1 MKSEA
6 TVAIVVSAEHKKL
19 LVSLKDSLVIRLV
32 DLSQVAF
39 EIQELPDVIR
49 VIVLLNLSKGAKI
62 KKSTL
67 KTRLDRVC
75 ASYGCITMNELDK
88 ALKEMSVEGLITEK
102 DDSVQLTSQGQ
113 RLGKEWESLLLK
125 KEPIMEVVAGL
136 VDGSITSLV
145 VILSAFIATFTA
157 STSFLGNPKT
167 VVFAAFLTLSA
178 VAITNFSS
186 FLLGGITED
195 LADIMTLQNLMN
207 YSLSDIPDKKE
218 RDKSLLL
225 VQKLFTLL
233 GKQIHRSNLYAAVI
247 CGTTTFLAGII
258 PIATYL
264 ALPPIYNIVASL
276 IVVTAISGVFLARYR
291 SKKTRVN
298 WKITLA
304 ETLTIVIIAT
314 VASLILGVA

>member
-1 MKSEA
+1 
-6 TVAIVVSAEHKKL
+6 VS
-19 LVSLKDSLVIRLV
+19 
-32 DLSQVAF
+32 F

-49 VIVLLNLSKGAKI
+49 VIVLLNLSKGAKL
-62 KKSTL
+62 KKSAL
-67 KTRLDRVC
+67 KNRIDRVC
-75 ASYGCITMNELDK
+75 VSYACIDLAELDK
-88 ALKEMSVEGLITEK
+88 ALREMSAEKLIEEK
-102 DDSVQLTSQGQ
+102 GEYVQLTPQGQ
-113 RLGKEWESLLLK
+113 KLGKEWESLLLK

-145 VILSAFIATFTA
+145 VILSAFIATLTQT
-157 STSFLGNPKT
+157 STFLSNQAAII
-167 VVFAAFLTLSA
+167 FAAFLTLSA

-225 VQKLFTLL
+225 VQKLFTVL
-233 GKQIHRSNLYAAVI
+233 GKEIHRSNLYAAII
-247 CGTTTFLAGII
+247 CGVTTFIAGII
-258 PIATYL
+258 PIAAYL
-264 ALPPIYNIVASL
+264 LLPPYYNIVTSL
-276 IVVTAISGVFLARYR
+276 VLVSAIVGIFLVRYR

-304 ETLTIVIIAT
+304 ETLAIVIIAT
-314 VASLILGVA
+314 VASLILGAA

>member
-1 MKSEA
+1 M
-6 TVAIVVSAEHKKL
+6 
-19 LVSLKDSLVIRLV
+19 
-32 DLSQVAF
+32 AF

-49 VIVLLNLSKGAKI
+49 VIVLLNLSEGAKI
-62 KKSTL
+62 KKTAL
-67 KTRLDRVC
+67 KTRIDHVC
-75 ASYGCITMNELDK
+75 VSYACIEMSELDK
-88 ALKEMSVEGLITEK
+88 ALAEMTEEGLIK
-102 DDSVQLTSQGQ
+102 QQGDYIQLTEQGQ
-113 RLGKEWESLLLK
+113 KLGKEWESLLLK

-145 VILSAFIATFTA
+145 VILSAFIATLTTT
-157 STSFLGNPKT
+157 STFLSNQAA

-178 VAITNFSS
+178 VSITNFSS

-195 LADIMTLQNLMN
+195 LADIMTLQTLMN

-233 GKQIHRSNLYAAVI
+233 GKQIHRSNLYAAII
-247 CGTTTFLAGII
+247 CGTTTFIAGII
-258 PIATYL
+258 PIAAYL
-264 ALPPIYNIVASL
+264 LLPPYLNIIASL
-276 IVVTAISGVFLARYR
+276 ILVIAIVGIFLVRYR

-304 ETLTIVIIAT
+304 ETLAIVIIAV
-314 VASLILGVA
+314 VASLVLGAA

>member
-1 MKSEA
+1 
-6 TVAIVVSAEHKKL
+6 VS
-19 LVSLKDSLVIRLV
+19 
-32 DLSQVAF
+32 F

-62 KKSTL
+62 KKSAL
-67 KTRLDRVC
+67 KNRVDGIC
-75 ASYGCITMNELDK
+75 VSYVCIEMNELDK
-88 ALKEMSVEGLITEK
+88 ALKEMSAEGLIIEK
-102 DDSVQLTSQGQ
+102 EDMVQLTSQGQ
-113 RLGKEWESLLLK
+113 RLGKEWENLLLK

-145 VILSAFIATFTA
+145 VILSAFIATLTA
-157 STSFLGNPKT
+157 NTAFFGNPKT

-233 GKQIHRSNLYAAVI
+233 SKQIHRSNLYAAII
-247 CGTTTFLAGII
+247 CGTTTFLAGIF
-258 PIATYL
+258 PIAAYIV
-264 ALPPIYNIVASL
+264 LPPYYNIVVSL
-276 IVVTAISGVFLARYR
+276 ILVIAIVGVFLVRYR

-298 WKITLA
+298 WKVTLS
-304 ETLTIVIIAT
+304 ETIAIVIIAT
-314 VASLILGVA
+314 VASLLLGAI

>member
-1 MKSEA
+1 
-6 TVAIVVSAEHKKL
+6 
-19 LVSLKDSLVIRLV
+19 
-32 DLSQVAF
+32 VAF

-49 VIVLLNLSKGAKI
+49 VIVLLNLSKGVRI
-62 KKSTL
+62 KKTTL
-67 KTRLDRVC
+67 KNRIDRVC
-75 ASYGCITMNELDK
+75 INYACIELNELDK
-88 ALKEMSVEGLITEK
+88 ALKEMSIEGLITEK
-102 DDSVQLTSQGQ
+102 DGHVQLTAQGQ
-113 RLGKEWESLLLK
+113 HLGKEWESLLLK

-157 STSFLGNPKT
+157 TSIFHDVKT
-167 VVFAAFLTLSA
+167 VIFTAFLTLSA

-195 LADIMTLQNLMN
+195 LNDIMTLQNLMN

-218 RDKSLLL
+218 RDKSLML

-233 GKQIHRSNLYAAVI
+233 GKQIHRSNLYAAII
-247 CGTTTFLAGII
+247 CGSTTFLAGII

-264 ALPPIYNIVASL
+264 ILPPIYNIIISL
-276 IVVTAISGVFLARYR
+276 ILVGVISGVFLGRYR

-298 WKITLA
+298 WKITLL
-304 ETLTIVIIAT
+304 ETLAIVVIAT
-314 VASLILGVA
+314 VASLFLGAA

>member
-1 MKSEA
+1 MS
-6 TVAIVVSAEHKKL
+6 
-19 LVSLKDSLVIRLV
+19 
-32 DLSQVAF
+32 F

-49 VIVLLNLSKGAKI
+49 VIVLLNLSKGI
-62 KKSTL
+62 KLKKTTL
-67 KTRLDRVC
+67 KNHVDRVC
-75 ASYGCITMNELDK
+75 VSYACIEMSELERS
-88 ALKEMSVEGLITEK
+88 LKEMVAEELVEEK
-102 DDSVQLTSQGQ
+102 DDWVQLTPQGQ

-145 VILSAFIATFTA
+145 VILSAFLATLTGAATFFG
-157 STSFLGNPKT
+157 SYKT
-167 VVFAAFLTLSA
+167 IVFAALLTLSA
-178 VAITNFSS
+178 VAVTNFSS

-233 GKQIHRSNLYAAVI
+233 GKQIQRSNLYGAI
-247 CGTTTFLAGII
+247 ISGTTTFIAGIV

-264 ALPPIYNIVASL
+264 ALPPYYNIVASL
-276 IVVTAISGVFLARYR
+276 VEVGIISGVFLARYR

-304 ETLTIVIIAT
+304 ETIAIVIIAA
-314 VASLILGVA
+314 VVSLLLGAIPG

>member
-1 MKSEA
+1 MS
-6 TVAIVVSAEHKKL
+6 
-19 LVSLKDSLVIRLV
+19 
-32 DLSQVAF
+32 F

-49 VIVLLNLSKGAKI
+49 VIVLLNLSKGVKI
-62 KKSTL
+62 KKSML
-67 KTRLDRVC
+67 KNRVDRVC
-75 ASYGCITMNELDK
+75 VSYACIEMSELDR
-88 ALKEMSVEGLITEK
+88 ALKEMSTEGLLVEK
-102 DDSVQLTSQGQ
+102 DDTVQLTAQGQ
-113 RLGKEWESLLLK
+113 KLGKEWESLLLK

-145 VILSAFIATFTA
+145 VILSAFIAKLTSNTTFWV
-157 STSFLGNPKT
+157 NEKT
-167 VVFAAFLTLSA
+167 VIFAALLTLSA

-233 GKQIHRSNLYAAVI
+233 GRQIHRSNLYGAI
-247 CGTTTFLAGII
+247 ISGTTTFLAGII

-264 ALPPIYNIVASL
+264 SLPSYYNIVVSL
-276 IVVTAISGVFLARYR
+276 LEVGVISGLFLARYR

-304 ETLTIVIIAT
+304 ETIAIVIIAT
-314 VASLILGVA
+314 VVSLLLGAIPG

>member
-1 MKSEA
+1 M
-6 TVAIVVSAEHKKL
+6 
-19 LVSLKDSLVIRLV
+19 
-32 DLSQVAF
+32 AF

-49 VIVLLNLSKGAKI
+49 VIVLINLSKGAKI
-62 KKSTL
+62 KKATL
-67 KTRLDRVC
+67 KQRIDRVC
-75 ASYGCITMNELDK
+75 VNYTCIEMNELDK
-88 ALKEMSVEGLITEK
+88 ALKEMSVEGLIVEK
-102 DDSVQLTSQGQ
+102 EESVQLTLQGQ
-113 RLGKEWESLLLK
+113 KLGKEWESLLLK

-145 VILSAFIATFTA
+145 VILSAFIATLTS
-157 STSFLGNPKT
+157 STTFLGNPKT

-218 RDKSLLL
+218 RDKSLML

-233 GKQIHRSNLYAAVI
+233 GKEIHRSNLYGAI
-247 CGTTTFLAGII
+247 ISGTTTFLAGII

-264 ALPPIYNIVASL
+264 VLPPVYNIVLSL
-276 IVVTAISGVFLARYR
+276 ILVAVIAGVFLARYR

-298 WKITLA
+298 WKITLI
-304 ETLTIVIIAT
+304 ETVAIVIIAT
-314 VASLILGVA
+314 VASLLLGAV

>member
-1 MKSEA
+1 
-6 TVAIVVSAEHKKL
+6 
-19 LVSLKDSLVIRLV
+19 
-32 DLSQVAF
+32 VAF
-39 EIQELPDVIR
+39 EIQDLPDVIR

-62 KKSTL
+62 KKITL
-67 KTRLDRVC
+67 KNRIDRVC
-75 ASYGCITMNELDK
+75 VNYACVEMNELDK
-88 ALKEMSVEGLITEK
+88 TLKEMTAEGLITEK
-102 DDSVQLTSQGQ
+102 DSTVQLTAQGQ
-113 RLGKEWESLLLK
+113 KLGKEWESLLLK
-125 KEPIMEVVAGL
+125 KEPIMEIVAGL

-145 VILSAFIATFTA
+145 VILSAFIATLT
-157 STSFLGNPKT
+157 STTTLLGNPKT
-167 VVFAAFLTLSA
+167 LIFAALLTLSA

-225 VQKLFTLL
+225 VQKLFSLL
-233 GKQIHRSNLYAAVI
+233 DKQIHRSNLYGAI
-247 CGTTTFLAGII
+247 ISGTTTFFAGIF

-264 ALPPIYNIVASL
+264 LLINYTPLNIIISL
-276 IVVTAISGVFLARYR
+276 IEVTAISGIFLVRYR

-304 ETLTIVIIAT
+304 ETITIVIIAT
-314 VASLILGVA
+314 IISLLLGAI